1 MKKLLFVVLFAVST
15 NGFADMVYKWVN
27 VYVFDTSEMGSIF
40 DYSDESYVDLMNTMQ
55 SYQVDS
61 TNELIPG
68 ETYKLRITYD
78 NTIDSCYAIY
88 DFVPESYELDGFWTY
103 ANTGLIVSPDD
114 FYGIYNIQLDP
125 PYLYNLEEYPDEEPD
140 FYTWLGISSGTYFK
154 IGLTGLSHIRIE
166 IQVYKEVEE

>member
-166 IQVYKEVEE
+166 IQVYKEEEE